1 MIEQI
6 IVNGIVAG
14 SVYILAG
21 LSFGIIFTTT
31 GVFHFAMPRFTPS
44 EDSAFIRWRLPGRC
58 PSFSLFLRNRLCGVI
73 RGAHRAGLLSAS
85 GRASSHPRANFSH
98 RVDSRLSCR
107 ILLCSSGKVNLWS
120 CPFPRNCSRPT
131 TGSIRVTYFQI
142 ITIAVVAVLWG
153 ALHVFMGRS
162 KMGKAIRAFAAD
174 PKTSELMGMDTKTL
188 RLLIFLIG
196 SALIALAAA
205 LQIMDFGMDTTTGL
219 GVALLGFI
227 ATLIGAGWGLTGI
240 GFISLALESLRTSG
254 WWCSLPVEAGD
265 PLRDHCPAFGYSSE
279 RLIQNGLPLKKG
291 RKI

>member
-31 GVFHFAMPRFTPS
+31 GVFHFAHAAVYTFGGFSFYQMAIAWKMPFLLS
-44 EDSAFIRWRLPGRC
+44 FFAGIAF
-58 PSFSLFLRNRLCGVI
+58 
-73 RGAHRAGLLSAS
+73 AGLLGVLIERVCYRPLDELQATPVQIFLTAVGLTIVLQNIALLIWKSEPLVVPIS
-85 GRASSHPRANFSH
+85 QELLQGRQ
-98 RVDSRLSCR
+98 L
-107 ILLCSSGKVNLWS
+107 
-120 CPFPRNCSRPT
+120 
-131 TGSIRVTYFQI
+131 GSIRVTYFQI

-240 GFISLALESLRTSG
+240 GVISLALGIIENIGMVVLSSQWKQVIL
-254 WWCSLPVEAGD
+254 
-265 PLRDHCPAFGYSSE
+265 FGIIVLLLVI
-279 RLIQNGLPLKKG
+279 RPKGLFKTAS
-291 RKI
+291 R

>member
-31 GVFHFAMPRFTPS
+31 GVFHFAHAAVYTFGGFGFYQMAIAWKMPFLLS
-44 EDSAFIRWRLPGRC
+44 FFAGIAF
-58 PSFSLFLRNRLCGVI
+58 
-73 RGAHRAGLLSAS
+73 AGLLGVLIERVCYRPLDELQATPVQIFLTAVGLTIVLQNIALLIWKSEPLVVPIS
-85 GRASSHPRANFSH
+85 QELLQGRQ
-98 RVDSRLSCR
+98 L
-107 ILLCSSGKVNLWS
+107 
-120 CPFPRNCSRPT
+120 
-131 TGSIRVTYFQI
+131 GSIRVTYFQI

-240 GFISLALESLRTSG
+240 GVISLALGIIENIGMVVLSSQWKQVIL
-254 WWCSLPVEAGD
+254 
-265 PLRDHCPAFGYSSE
+265 FGIIVLLLVI
-279 RLIQNGLPLKKG
+279 RPKGLFKTAS
-291 RKI
+291 R